1 MSTPPLMMEAETI
14 SVDESAMTNINGEY
28 KEGSSTSFSDSEAL
42 AMLVQVARTPRT
54 RYREHRTRYIEHR
67 TRYRENRTRYRE
79 HRTRYGEPIAS
90 NSHCGNCVPFY
101 LIENGLVHENVNS

>member
-67 TRYRENRTRYRE
+67 TRYREHRTRYR
-79 HRTRYGEPIAS
+79 EPIAS

-101 LIENGLVHENVNS
+101 LIENGLVHENVNN